1 MSVLKNVEFGLGSC
15 GASRADARRRAM
27 AELRAVRMD
36 GLADR
41 RSTQLSGGQAQ
52 RAAIARAMALDPDIV
67 LLDEP
72 MAGLDERSAQS
83 VRTELERRMRTSP
96 FTGVL
101 VTHDPEDAEQL
112 ADFNVLI
119 RHGRVDRSASVRL
132 KSGAIP
138 VARPPASLV
147 DDLAVGDSG

>member
-1 MSVLKNVEFGLGSC
+1 
-15 GASRADARRRAM
+15 
-27 AELRAVRMD
+27 MD

-119 RHGRVDRSASVRL
+119 RHGRVDRAESVDSAS
-132 KSGAIP
+132 
-138 VARPPASLV
+138 
-147 DDLAVGDSG
+147 